1 MILIA
6 TKTFSTDSLLEK
18 KAELIADDVLFI
30 PKDLH
35 VPYVFG
41 RSTAGPS
48 SGSLSVAFAFFGKRI
63 KMNVSRKKEQQ
74 FHLVKN
80 KTTFSIFKEGKPFLD
95 SIEFL
100 PIRFHAPEQ
109 IFLNIDDRCIYN
121 CVFCTVPRENILSQ
135 VDNKDFERII
145 RKALDSYNYSG
156 VALTSG
162 IYPNTKQLLKKICN
176 LTHTIKLDFPKIP
189 IGVEIYI
196 SSKDDLLLLRD
207 AGVNEIKINLQIPDK
222 QLFQLLCPDLDYDH
236 LNTMLAEAVTIFGAG
251 KVTSNLLYGFG
262 EEDST
267 IKETMEHLLKKGV
280 IPNLRKVRINEYN
293 KVRIEK
299 VLSSEIPHTSVSR
312 IINLA
317 EAQKHLLHKYHLTTQ
332 SFSTMCFQCGCCDL
346 IPFVDL

>member
-1 MILIA
+1 MS
-6 TKTFSTDSLLEK
+6 STDSLLKK
-18 KAELIADDVLFI
+18 KAELIADNVLFI

-35 VPYVFG
+35 LPYVFG

-48 SGSLSVAFAFFGKRI
+48 SGSLTVAFTFSGKRV

-80 KTTFSIFKEGKPFLD
+80 GTTLSILKEGKPFLD

-121 CVFCTVPRENILSQ
+121 CAFCSIPRQNILSTH
-135 VDNKDFERII
+135 NIKDFKYII
-145 RKALDSYNYSG
+145 KKAFEHHNFIG
-156 VALTSG
+156 IALTSG
-162 IYPNTKQLLKKICN
+162 VYPNNKQLLRKMCSLI
-176 LTHTIKLDFPKIP
+176 HMIKLDFPQIP
-189 IGVEIYI
+189 IGVEICI
-196 SSKDDLLLLRD
+196 SSKDDLLLLKN

-222 QLFQLLCPDLDYDH
+222 SLFQLLCPDFDYDH
-236 LNTMLAEAVTIFGAG
+236 LYTMLAEAVTIFGAG

-267 IKETMEHLLKKGV
+267 IKETMEHLLKIGV
-280 IPNLRKVRINEYN
+280 IPNLRKVRIDRDN
-293 KVRIEK
+293 KVKIEK
-299 VLSSEIPHTSVSR
+299 ALSSQIPHTSASR

-317 EAQKHLLHKYHLTTQ
+317 QTQKHLLLKYHLTTQ
-332 SFSTMCFQCGCCDL
+332 SFCTMCFQCGCCDL